1 MGKVVLFA
9 DAGEVLEVCSVGA
22 QGGGGFGS
30 ANVESQNYKADR
42 TVCFSNLKSDSQ
54 RNSSPT
60 APAVGSAIPKN
71 CYQRLT
77 ISGLAIL

>member
-42 TVCFSNLKSDSQ
+42 TVCFFQFEERFSEKE
-54 RNSSPT
+54 
-60 APAVGSAIPKN
+60 
-71 CYQRLT
+71 
-77 ISGLAIL
+77 LAFWSCCGFTMSYC